1 MLRFV
6 AIFALLLAPVFAQE
20 GHPMTGTWHGSWGP
34 DAKNRTDVTMVLTWD
49 GKTISGLVNPGPDS
63 VKLKQ
68 ATLDPSQWAVHFEL
82 DMKDKNGTVNHVVV
96 DGKIDDVTL
105 IRRSI
110 IGTWKQG
117 NVEYPFKMTRD
128 I

>member
-1 MLRFV
+1 M
-6 AIFALLLAPVFAQE
+6 
-20 GHPMTGTWHGSWGP
+20 
-34 DAKNRTDVTMVLTWD
+34 
-49 GKTISGLVNPGPDS
+49 
-63 VKLKQ
+63 
-68 ATLDPSQWAVHFEL
+68 HFEL
-82 DMKDKNGTVNHVVV
+82 DMKDKSGTVNHVAE

-117 NVEYPFKMTRD
+117 NMQYDFKLTRD